1 MMNFIFPSI
10 ILSLFGIFNLF
21 GIKQAFFINQLLYF
35 IVGLVAYFIIKK
47 IGLNFFWMNAKIFF
61 WLFVGSLLA
70 TYLIGLEVKGSKR
83 WIDLYYLRFQASEFL
98 KAFFILYIAGLF
110 ANVKRGRDSF
120 KIFIKSLGLFLI
132 PTFIIFKQPDLGNAL
147 VFIFI
152 YIVMVSFSTL
162 PKKYLIYLAGSILS
176 ILPISWS
183 ILKQYQKLRILAFFN
198 PHLDTQGTSYN
209 MMQSIIT
216 VGSGKFIGRG
226 LGLGTQSRL
235 FFLPENHTD
244 FAFAS
249 LVEQFGFL
257 GGLIIIIFYLLII
270 LVCFK
275 KLIEFSKQDQQ
286 SHAYFLYVAGLTS
299 YIFFQFIVNAGMN
312 LGLLPITGIALPFI
326 SYGGSSMVAL
336 MIALALVP

>member
-1 MMNFIFPSI
+1 MMNFIFPSL
-10 ILSLFGIFNLF
+10 ILSLYGIFNIF
-21 GIKQAFFINQLLYF
+21 GIRQAFFVNQLLYF
-35 IVGLVAYFIIKK
+35 IAGLVAYFIIKK
-47 IGLNFFWMNAKIFF
+47 IGFNFFWMNAKIFF
-61 WLFVGSLLA
+61 WLFVISLFV

-83 WIDLYYLRFQASEFL
+83 WIDLYFLRFQASEFL

-110 ANVKRGRDSF
+110 AKVGRGQNSF
-120 KIFIKSLGLFLI
+120 KIFIKSLAFFLI

-147 VFIFI
+147 VYIFI
-152 YIVMVSFSTL
+152 YVVMVTFSTL
-162 PKKYLIYLAGSILS
+162 PKKYLIYLAGSILA
-176 ILPISWS
+176 ILPLGWF

-257 GGLIIIIFYLLII
+257 GGLAIIIFYLLII

-275 KLIEFSKQDQQ
+275 KLIEFAKQDEQNN
-286 SHAYFLYVAGLTS
+286 SYFLYVVGLTS
-299 YIFFQFIVNAGMN
+299 YIFFQFIINVGMN

-336 MIALALVP
+336 MIAMALVP